1 MGTKLKVAFDC
12 VDHRGVGI
20 DLVAMCVNDLIV
32 CGAEPLFFLDYFA
45 TGHLSLDT
53 TATVVESIANGC
65 AQAKCGLVGGETAEM
80 PSMYA
85 DGEYDLGGFAVG
97 AVRKRDLLPNTWQPG
112 MQVASGDVLLALASS
127 GVHSN
132 GFSLVRKLVNMSG
145 LKWDDPAP
153 FATTPQGLTLGEA
166 LLTPT
171 KIYVAAL
178 MPLLKRSGLVKAL
191 AHITGGGL
199 PENIPRVLPSDL
211 AAEVNLD
218 SLSPLPPVFQWL
230 QQASN
235 LSPYELTKTFN
246 CGVGM
251 VVVVSAELAEEATS
265 TLAANGE
272 TARMIGRL
280 IPRASEDAPQVTLL
294 GELK

>member
-218 SLSPLPPVFQWL
+218 SLSPLPPVFQ
-230 QQASN
+230 
-235 LSPYELTKTFN
+235 
-246 CGVGM
+246 
-251 VVVVSAELAEEATS
+251 
-265 TLAANGE
+265 
-272 TARMIGRL
+272 
-280 IPRASEDAPQVTLL
+280 
-294 GELK
+294 